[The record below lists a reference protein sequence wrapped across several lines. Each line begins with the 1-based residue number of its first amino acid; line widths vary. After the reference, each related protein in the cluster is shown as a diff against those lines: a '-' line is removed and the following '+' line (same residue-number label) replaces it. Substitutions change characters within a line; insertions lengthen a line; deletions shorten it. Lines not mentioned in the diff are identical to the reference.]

1 MFVFIWVS
9 EIDFNEGASTSW
21 VVENGSNNALDIA
34 LSFDKIKISVSG
46 RCDSFRF
53 GSGVDATDFT
63 LSLA

>member
-9 EIDFNEGASTSW
+9 EIDFNEGASTSG
-21 VVENGSNNALDIA
+21 VVENGSDNTLDIA

-53 GSGVDATDFT
+53 GSGVNATHFT